1 MRNMHGG
8 APELG
13 AEANWRVFLRLWP
26 YLWRWKQR
34 VIIALALLIMAKL
47 ASVTVPLTLK
57 HVIDALDAKTA
68 ALWIP
73 LGWVVAYGVLR
84 FLSTGFQELRDA
96 VFARIGER
104 TLSDMGREVFRH
116 LHSLDLDYHLSRR
129 TGGVARDIERGV
141 NGAGFLVRALVFSV
155 VPILV
160 EVLLVVGILLL
171 QFRWAYALV
180 ALAGIVGYVAFS
192 VVVTHWRTDL
202 VRKANEKDSTA
213 NSRAVDS
220 LLNFETV
227 KYFGNEA
234 YEEARYAESLH
245 EREDA
250 KVKTALSL
258 AFLNAGQAFTIAL
271 TMTFILLLAAW
282 DTSKGELSLGDF
294 AMVNALMIQVFIP
307 LNILGFMYR
316 EILRSLTDL
325 ESMLKILNI
334 KPKVQDKPRAIV
346 LKNEDGL
353 QFDNVS
359 FHYDPARPILHN
371 VSFELPP
378 GKRLAIVGPSGSGKS
393 TIGRLLLRFYDVTDG
408 AIRMGGVD
416 IRDAT
421 QQSVRAAIGVV
432 PQDTV
437 LFNDTIEANIAY
449 GRVDASR
456 EEVARVAALAQL
468 DGFIAQLPK
477 GYDTRVG
484 ERGLKVSGGEKQ
496 RIAIARTLLKNPRI
510 LLFDE
515 ATSSLDTVAERA
527 ISQAIADVAAQRTS
541 IIIAHRLSTV
551 VDADE
556 IIVLEKGRIIE
567 RGTHAQLLAAQG
579 AYWHL
584 WQVQQDEALSAG

>member
-8 APELG
+8 GAELG
-13 AEANWRVFLRLWP
+13 GEANWRVFLQLWP
-26 YLWRWKQR
+26 YLWAWKGR
-34 VIIALALLIMAKL
+34 VLLALGLLILAKV
-47 ASVTVPLTLK
+47 ANVAVPMTLK
-57 HVIDALDAKTA
+57 EVVDDLDAGTVA
-68 ALWIP
+68 VWIP
-73 LGWVVAYGVLR
+73 LLWVGAYGTLR

-96 VFARIGER
+96 VFARVGER
-104 TLSDMGREVFRH
+104 TLSEVGRAVFRH
-116 LHSLDLDYHLSRR
+116 LHTLDLEYHLTRR

-141 NGAGFLVRALVFSV
+141 SGAGFLVRAVVFSV
-155 VPILV
+155 VPIAV
-160 EVLLVVGILLL
+160 EVILVLVILVT
-171 QFRWAYALV
+171 QFRPLYAMV
-180 ALAGIVGYVAFS
+180 AMFGIVGYVTFS
-192 VVVTHWRTDL
+192 VLVTHWRTDL
-202 VRKANEKDSTA
+202 VRKANEKDSIA
-213 NSRAVDS
+213 NSRAIDS

-234 YEEARYAESLH
+234 YEEARYAESLK

-250 KVKTALSL
+250 KVSTALSL
-258 AFLNAGQAFTIAL
+258 SFLNGGQALTIAL
-271 TMTFILLLAAW
+271 TMTFILLLAAS
-282 DTSKGELSLGDF
+282 DTSKGELTLGDF

-316 EILRSLTDL
+316 EIRRSLTDL
-325 ESMLKILNI
+325 EAMMKLMNV
-334 KPKVQDKPRAIV
+334 KPRIQDKQNAKV
-346 LKNEDGL
+346 LQHEDGVY
-353 QFDNVS
+353 FDNVS

-371 VSFELPP
+371 VNITLPP

-393 TIGRLLLRFYDVTDG
+393 TLGRLLLRFYDVSEG
-408 AIRMGGVD
+408 AIRVGGVD

-421 QQSVRAAIGVV
+421 QYSVRASIGVV

-437 LFNDTIEANIAY
+437 LFNDTIRANIAY
-449 GRVDASR
+449 GRTTATQA
-456 EEVARVAALAQL
+456 EIEQAARLAQL
-468 DGFIAQLPK
+468 DNFIAQLPK
-477 GYDTRVG
+477 GYETKVG

-556 IIVLEKGRIIE
+556 IIVLEQGRIVE
-567 RGTHAQLLAAQG
+567 RGTHQQLLAQQG
-579 AYWHL
+579 VYGHL
-584 WQVQQDEALSAG
+584 WQVQQQETLPD

>member
-8 APELG
+8 APDLG
-13 AEANWRVFLRLWP
+13 ADADWRVFLKLWP

-34 VIIALALLIMAKL
+34 VLIALALLILAK
-47 ASVTVPLTLK
+47 AANVTVPLTLK
-57 HVIDALDAKTA
+57 HVVDALDAGTA

-73 LGWVVAYGVLR
+73 LGWVLAYGALR

-96 VFARIGER
+96 VFARVGER

-116 LHSLDLDYHLSRR
+116 LHRLDLEYHLSRR

-160 EVLLVVGILLL
+160 EVLMVLVILLL
-171 QFRWAYALV
+171 QFRWMYALI
-180 ALAGIVGYVAFS
+180 ALVGVVGYITFS
-192 VVVTHWRTDL
+192 VIVTHWRTDL
-202 VRKANEKDSTA
+202 VRKANEKDTVA

-234 YEEARYAESLH
+234 YEEARYGESLR

-258 AFLNAGQAFTIAL
+258 ALLNAGQALTIAV
-271 TMTFILLLAAW
+271 TMTLILVLAAW
-282 DTSKGELSLGDF
+282 DTSKGLLSLGDF

-316 EILRSLTDL
+316 EIRRSLADL
-325 ESMLKILNI
+325 EAMLKILN
-334 KPKVQDKPRAIV
+334 VQPNIRDKPDAIV
-346 LKNEDGL
+346 LQDQDGL
-353 QFDNVS
+353 QFDNVN

-371 VSFELPP
+371 VSFQVPA
-378 GKRLAIVGPSGSGKS
+378 GKRLAVVGPSGSGKS
-393 TIGRLLLRFYDVTDG
+393 TLGRLLLRFYDVTGG
-408 AIRMGGVD
+408 AIRIGGVD
-416 IRDAT
+416 LRDAT
-421 QQSVRAAIGVV
+421 QHSVRAAIGVV

-437 LFNDTIEANIAY
+437 LFNDTIFANIAY
-449 GRVDASR
+449 GRTDATR
-456 EEVARVAALAQL
+456 EEIESVARLAQL
-468 DGFIAQLPK
+468 ETFISQLPK
-477 GYDTRVG
+477 GFDTKVG

-496 RIAIARTLLKNPRI
+496 RIAIARTLLKKPRI

-527 ISQAIADVAAQRTS
+527 ISQSIAKVAAQRTS

-551 VDADE
+551 IDADE
-556 IIVLEKGRIIE
+556 IIVLEQGKVVE
-567 RGTHAQLLAAQG
+567 RGTHPQLLAAHG
-579 AYWHL
+579 TYWRL
-584 WQVQQDEALSAG
+584 WQVQQQETTD

>member
-8 APELG
+8 APDLG
-13 AEANWRVFLRLWP
+13 AEANWRVFFRLWP

-34 VIIALALLIMAKL
+34 VIIALALLILAKI

-57 HVIDALDAKTA
+57 HVIDALDARTV

-73 LGWVVAYGVLR
+73 LGWVVAYGGLR

-155 VPILV
+155 VPIFV
-160 EVLLVVGILLL
+160 EVLLVVGILLV
-171 QFRWAYALV
+171 QFRWTYALV
-180 ALAGIVGYVAFS
+180 ALLGIVGYVAFS

-234 YEEARYAESLH
+234 YEEARYAESLR

-258 AFLNAGQAFTIAL
+258 AFLNAGQALTIAL

-334 KPKVQDKPRAIV
+334 QPKVQDKTEAVV
-346 LKNEDGL
+346 LHDEDGL
-353 QFDNVS
+353 QFDDVNFS
-359 FHYDPARPILHN
+359 YDPARPILHN
-371 VSFELPP
+371 VSFNVPP

-393 TIGRLLLRFYDVTDG
+393 TIGRLLLRFYDVTGG
-408 AIRMGGVD
+408 AIRIGGVD

-437 LFNDTIEANIAY
+437 LFNDSIQANIAY
-449 GRVDASR
+449 GRVEASR
-456 EEVARVAALAQL
+456 EEVERVAALAQL

-527 ISQAIADVAAQRTS
+527 ISQAISEVAAQRTS

-556 IIVLEKGRIIE
+556 IIVLEKGRIVE

-579 AYWHL
+579 AYSRL
-584 WQVQQDEALSAG
+584 WQVQQEEALQS

>member
-8 APELG
+8 GAPDLG
-13 AEANWRVFLRLWP
+13 AEADWRVFFRLWP

-34 VIIALALLIMAKL
+34 VIIALSLLVVAKV
-47 ASVTVPLTLK
+47 ANVAVPLALK
-57 HVIDALDAKTA
+57 HVIDGLDKGYA

-73 LGWVVAYGVLR
+73 LGWVICYGVLR
-84 FLSTGFQELRDA
+84 FASTGFQEWRDA
-96 VFARIGER
+96 VFARVGER

-116 LHSLDLDYHLSRR
+116 LHTLDLEYHLSRR

-141 NGAGFLVRALVFSV
+141 TGAGFLVRALVFSV

-160 EVLLVVGILLL
+160 EVMFVVVILLV

-180 ALAGIVGYVAFS
+180 AMVGIAGYIGFS
-192 VVVTHWRTDL
+192 VVVTHWRMDL

-213 NSRAVDS
+213 NSRAIDS

-234 YEEARYAESLH
+234 YEEQRYAESLR

-258 AFLNAGQAFTIAL
+258 ALLNAGQAFTIAL
-271 TMTFILLLAAW
+271 TMTLILLLAAY
-282 DTSKGELSLGDF
+282 DTSQGQLSLGDF
-294 AMVNALMIQVFIP
+294 AMVNALMLQVFIP

-316 EILRSLTDL
+316 EIRRSLTDL
-325 ESMLKILNI
+325 EAMLKLLNI
-334 KPKVQDKPRAIV
+334 KPRIQDKPGAIE
-346 LKNEDGL
+346 LQQQDGL
-353 QFDNVS
+353 KFENVS

-371 VSFELPP
+371 VSFEVPP
-378 GKRLAIVGPSGSGKS
+378 GKRLAIVGPSGAGKS
-393 TIGRLLLRFYDVTDG
+393 TIGRLLLRFYDVTGG
-408 AIRMGGVD
+408 AIRIGDVD
-416 IRDAT
+416 VRDAT
-421 QQSVRAAIGVV
+421 QQSVRASIGVV

-437 LFNDTIEANIAY
+437 LFNDTIFSNIAY
-449 GRVDASR
+449 GRTGASR
-456 EEVARVAALAQL
+456 EEVEQASRLAQL
-468 DGFIAQLPK
+468 EGFIQQLPK
-477 GYDTRVG
+477 GFDTKVG

-496 RIAIARTLLKNPRI
+496 RIAIARTLLKNPRV

-527 ISQAIADVAAQRTS
+527 ISQSISMVAAQRTS

-551 VDADE
+551 IDADE
-556 IIVLEKGRIIE
+556 IVVLEQGRVVA
-567 RGTHAQLLAAQG
+567 RGTHAQLLAQQG

-584 WQVQQDEALSAG
+584 WQVQQQETTI

>member
-8 APELG
+8 APDLG
-13 AEANWRVFLRLWP
+13 AVADWRVFLRLWP

-34 VIIALALLIMAKL
+34 VMLALALLILAKI
-47 ASVTVPLTLK
+47 ANVTVPLTLK
-57 HVIDALDAKTA
+57 HVVDALDAQTA

-73 LGWVVAYGVLR
+73 LMWVVAYGVLR

-116 LHSLDLDYHLSRR
+116 LHSLDLEYHLSRR

-160 EVLLVVGILLL
+160 EVLLVVGILLV
-171 QFRWAYALV
+171 QFRWAYAL
-180 ALAGIVGYVAFS
+180 AAMLGIVGYVAFS

-258 AFLNAGQAFTIAL
+258 AFLNAGQALTIAV
-271 TMTFILLLAAW
+271 TMTVILLLAAW
-282 DTSKGELSLGDF
+282 DTSKGALSLGDF

-334 KPKVQDKPRAIV
+334 QPRVKDRPDAIV
-346 LKNEDGL
+346 LANEDGL
-353 QFDNVS
+353 QFDDVS

-371 VSFELPP
+371 VSFQLPP

-393 TIGRLLLRFYDVTDG
+393 TLGRLLLRFYDVSSG
-408 AIRMGGVD
+408 AIRIGGVD

-437 LFNDTIEANIAY
+437 LFNDSIQANIAY
-449 GRVDASR
+449 GRVAASR
-456 EEVARVAALAQL
+456 EEIEKVAALAQL
-468 DGFIAQLPK
+468 DTFIAQLPK
-477 GYDTRVG
+477 GYDTKVG

-527 ISQAIADVAAQRTS
+527 ISQAIAEVASQRTS

-551 VDADE
+551 VDADD
-556 IIVLEKGRIIE
+556 IIVLEQGRIVE
-567 RGTHAQLLAAQG
+567 HGTHSQLLAMQG
-579 AYWHL
+579 AYWRL
-584 WQVQQDEALSAG
+584 WQVQQEEVQ